1 METTVQSSFFGVK
14 SRKQIML
21 HISIWTIFVFMHLIQ
36 SRPGEDL
43 INFSNSS
50 LFVINIILFYLNYL
64 ILVPKLLLHKKTGLY
79 VFCAIVFITFFTFLF
94 RELNYE
100 FNKSLNIFNRGPM
113 LNRGPRSKH
122 FFWGLK
128 GAMVAINSF
137 LILAIGTIIRMY
149 TEWSSNE
156 ITTKQIEAQK
166 SSSELHFL
174 KNQISPHFLF
184 NSLNSIYSL
193 TTKKSND
200 APEAVITLSELLR
213 YMLYQTNQDFVLLNN
228 ELDYVQNYLKLQ
240 RLRIANNEHV
250 TINIHGGINS
260 QKIRPLLLIS
270 FIENA
275 FKYGTDFKGH
285 TKIKIE
291 IYVKDDEL
299 QFTCINLIGSRKN
312 DKTSS
317 GIGLQ
322 NTKDRLSLL
331 YPDSHWLTIKEIDN
345 EFVVNLTLKL

>member
-1 METTVQSSFFGVK
+1 MEPIVQSSFWGIK
-14 SRKQIML
+14 NGKQIML

-36 SRPGEDL
+36 ARPDQDL
-43 INFSNSS
+43 INVSNSF
-50 LFVINIILFYLNYL
+50 LFVVNIILFYLNYL
-64 ILVPKLLLHKKTGLY
+64 VLVPKLLLKKKTGLY
-79 VFCAIVFITFFTFLF
+79 VFCAIVFIAFFTFLF
-94 RELNYE
+94 REIDTKID
-100 FNKSLNIFNRGPM
+100 KSFM
-113 LNRGPRSKH
+113 LLDRGPRPKH
-122 FFWGLK
+122 FFMGMK
-128 GAMVAINSF
+128 MVMVAVNSF
-137 LILAIGTIIRMY
+137 LILAIGTVIRIY
-149 TEWSSNE
+149 SEWSSSE
-156 ITTKQIEAQK
+156 ITKKQIEAQK

-213 YMLYQTNQDFVLLNN
+213 YMLYQTNQDFVLLSK
-228 ELDYVQNYLKLQ
+228 ELDYIQNYLKLQ
-240 RLRIANNEHV
+240 RIRIANNEHV
-250 TINIHGGINS
+250 TINIHGAITN

-275 FKYGTDFKGH
+275 FKYGTDFKGN

-299 QFTCINLIGSRKN
+299 QFTCVNLIGSRKN
-312 DKTSS
+312 DKNSS

-322 NTKDRLSLL
+322 NTQDRLKLL
-331 YPDSHWLTIKEIDN
+331 YPNNHWLNIKEVDN
-345 EFVVNLTLKL
+345 EFVVKLTLKLE

>member
-1 METTVQSSFFGVK
+1 MSISTFLGDK
-14 SRKQIML
+14 YRKQFVL
-21 HISIWTIFVFMHLIQ
+21 HFSVWTIFVFVHLIQ
-36 SRPGEDL
+36 VRPGQDV
-43 INFSNSS
+43 ISVSNLF
-50 LFVINIILFYLNYL
+50 LFVTNIILFYLNYL
-64 ILVPKLLLHKKTGLY
+64 YLVPKLLLKKKTGLY
-79 VFCAIVFITFFTFLF
+79 VLCGVVFIGLIVFLF
-94 RELNYE
+94 RELQPMINKGTMFFERRPGHGRFFTGIKE
-100 FNKSLNIFNRGPM
+100 FMII
-113 LNRGPRSKH
+113 
-122 FFWGLK
+122 
-128 GAMVAINSF
+128 INGI
-137 LILAIGTIIRMY
+137 LILAIGSGIRIY
-149 TEWSSNE
+149 TEWNRNE
-156 ITTKQIEAQK
+156 ITKKQIEAQK
-166 SSSELHFL
+166 SLSELHFL

-250 TINIHGGINS
+250 TLNIHGAINH

-275 FKYGTDFKGH
+275 FKYGTDFKGR

-291 IYVKDDEL
+291 IYVKEDEL
-299 QFTCINLIGSRKN
+299 QFTCVNLIGSRKS

-322 NTKDRLSLL
+322 NTRERLKLL
-331 YPDSHWLTIKEIDN
+331 YPETHWLTVTEVEND
-345 EFVVNLTLKL
+345 FVVNLTLKLA